1 VNRVKLSWLLPVLG
15 VLALGGVFL
24 RCVDKE
30 VDEPMRWRNALDI
43 PFSFSM
49 PLDASVTEAVHGAMN
64 GSISTAVPNLKSDGQ
79 DSLISI
85 ILGDTALIG
94 QVMEPDFDDILSQ
107 FIKNDSTVRELLEDN
122 KLKVDDVAAD
132 VAKQVDDIQQE
143 VGKVFKVPFL
153 LPAQNLPALNSGMD
167 FIDSVIFNQF
177 FLINKTPLKFR
188 LYVLFFADDESSPV
202 FAEGEDRPVNH
213 INDDDDDFL
222 NFIRSDSCK
231 PESGC
236 INLTGP
242 TGLQINKEKTSMPK
256 FPKEMNDWL
265 REFIVGT
272 KPLVWR
278 GMAEIDGEPGDVLKA
293 LGGGDREYSIGAELN
308 IRIVGT
314 NRF

>member
-1 VNRVKLSWLLPVLG
+1 MNRVKLSWLLPVLG
-15 VLALGGVFL
+15 VLALGSVFL

-43 PFSFSM
+43 PFSFIM
-49 PLDASVTEAVHGAMN
+49 PLDSSVTKEVRKIMNDNIAV
-64 GSISTAVPNLKSDGQ
+64 AVPDLEESGDL
-79 DSLISI
+79 DAFTSI
-85 ILGDTALIG
+85 I
-94 QVMEPDFDDILSQ
+94 VDDPIMG
-107 FIKNDSTVRELLEDN
+107 NMMDSTFKDQLLQFMTENSDVAKILEDN
-122 KLKVDDVAAD
+122 KLDVDSVAGE
-132 VAKQVDDIQQE
+132 VVKQVDDIQQE
-143 VGKVFKVPFL
+143 VRKVFKVPFL

-177 FLINKTPLKFR
+177 YLINKTPLKFR

-202 FAEGEDRPVNH
+202 FAEGEDRPINH

-293 LGGGDREYSIGAELN
+293 LGGGDQEYSIGAELN